1 MGGSL
6 LAPPEVGFSTPV
18 ATPTAVASGSFSGVA
33 FTVISGSSLVT
44 VMLIANILSSI
55 CLRFDEI
62 STVSVLCY
70 GVLIVGF
77 LSRAALILL
86 WPWRQES
93 ESGTSENH
101 LQHLKVIWNLC

>member
-44 VMLIANILSSI
+44 VMLIANILSSV

-77 LSRAALILL
+77 LSRATLILL
-86 WPWRQES
+86 WP
-93 ESGTSENH
+93 
-101 LQHLKVIWNLC
+101 